1 MRPPSIEKSG
11 VAFEPDTT
19 DDGKPAV
26 RWGMGSIK
34 GLGSYAAPLVRSTRG
49 KGITKIEDLAK
60 ALAPFGNASGQAR
73 ALAASGALD
82 PFNRNRQAAAEHLIA
97 CLKFETGQAGQD
109 LLFAL
114 DSPACPNVPSL
125 PVDEKRA
132 IEIETLGISFDD
144 HPLAGAWSHIRRL
157 SAVSLSKIED
167 FAGCG
172 AITVLVRVEGT
183 SKSARGANTFVKIS
197 DASAE
202 IECATEHMLTTGDFI
217 EIGR

>member
-1 MRPPSIEKSG
+1 
-11 VAFEPDTT
+11 
-19 DDGKPAV
+19 
-26 RWGMGSIK
+26 MGSIK

-125 PVDEKRA
+125 PRSEEHTSELQSLMRISYAVFCLKKKKKYQEKH
-132 IEIETLGISFDD
+132 LK
-144 HPLAGAWSHIRRL
+144 PL
-157 SAVSLSKIED
+157 
-167 FAGCG
+167 
-172 AITVLVRVEGT
+172 ITYQQ
-183 SKSARGANTFVKIS
+183 KNNNKYI
-197 DASAE
+197 
-202 IECATEHMLTTGDFI
+202 
-217 EIGR
+217 